1 MSNQLN
7 ALLSK
12 FTSGEVTGEKR
23 KRASERASDCE
34 SLTGTTEAT
43 VAQARSMESA
53 LVGAAEQVK
62 RVLDDKISPN
72 PVLYEGQ
79 RRTHP
84 LLTQPRSTTNPSVT

>member
-1 MSNQLN
+1 
-7 ALLSK
+7 
-12 FTSGEVTGEKR
+12 
-23 KRASERASDCE
+23 
-34 SLTGTTEAT
+34 